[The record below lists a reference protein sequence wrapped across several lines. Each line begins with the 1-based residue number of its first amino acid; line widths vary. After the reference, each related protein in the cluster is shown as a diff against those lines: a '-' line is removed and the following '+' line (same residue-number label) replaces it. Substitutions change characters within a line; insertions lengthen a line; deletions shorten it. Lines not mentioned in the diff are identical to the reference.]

1 MDDGRCHGR
10 EGERASEVEGL
21 KKLVFKVTIEEEEDC
36 ETLKEC
42 GVSQGN
48 FCRLSRSF
56 FILFCNYLGFI

>member
-1 MDDGRCHGR
+1 M
-10 EGERASEVEGL
+10 EGL